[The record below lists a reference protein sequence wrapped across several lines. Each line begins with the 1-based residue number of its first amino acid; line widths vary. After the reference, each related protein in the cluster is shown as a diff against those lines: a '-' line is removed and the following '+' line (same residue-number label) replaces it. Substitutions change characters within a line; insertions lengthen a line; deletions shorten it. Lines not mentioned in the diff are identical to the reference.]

1 MAGEA
6 DDRAGLL
13 RAPTLGWIRA
23 RLPWWVA
30 TAIGFTALFVELAL
44 RFGHLQS
51 DLQGDDMMSLLDG
64 LDRLEEFRRGG
75 LAEMISGYLQH
86 PPHTPWSSF
95 LAATCFALFGPE
107 QWAPFL
113 GNALLILVLIGFV
126 DYLASGQDPWPRR
139 FCLAMACTVPFAAQ
153 GVMQFR
159 PDFAAGLFT
168 AIGVTILLLD
178 DFAEPSRA
186 ARAVAGLACG
196 LALFAKPSASPFT
209 VVVAIGTLGLAEL
222 CGLLARGALPSK
234 GRVAADWGWFLGPML
249 AVAAPYYAVGWREV
263 LEIVLINTVSAQ
275 AEDWKMSGGVPFHW
289 AYYLTGVGGRMMLR
303 YHLYLFAGIGLASAG
318 LAARSRNRVA
328 ILRHAAFAVVLAVTW
343 GIPTRLGSFNPF
355 FTQTFDVLLLFGAVL
370 GVGEVAPRVAW
381 RAAPIQWSVR
391 VAAAGG
397 ILLAIVGLA
406 SRPSGVTPDPA
417 RIRLQRQIYRDVLH
431 HVRPAAGAEPVR
443 VFLTCNGDIEPETL
457 TWLARREGWSASFR
471 APEMSTDLE
480 AFRREMDGA
489 TFVLAVTTHGQGK
502 VHPWMRCADVAEAA
516 LGMVQSRG
524 EFREVAVFGPLGANE
539 YHLFARSQ

>member
-1 MAGEA
+1 
-6 DDRAGLL
+6 
-13 RAPTLGWIRA
+13 
-23 RLPWWVA
+23 
-30 TAIGFTALFVELAL
+30 
-44 RFGHLQS
+44 
-51 DLQGDDMMSLLDG
+51 
-64 LDRLEEFRRGG
+64 
-75 LAEMISGYLQH
+75 
-86 PPHTPWSSF
+86 
-95 LAATCFALFGPE
+95 
-107 QWAPFL
+107 
-113 GNALLILVLIGFV
+113 
-126 DYLASGQDPWPRR
+126 
-139 FCLAMACTVPFAAQ
+139 MACTVPFAAQ

-186 ARAVAGLACG
+186 ARVVAGLACG

-209 VVVAIGTLGLAEL
+209 VLVAIGTLGLAEL
-222 CGLLARGALPSK
+222 CGLLARGALPPIA
-234 GRVAADWGWFLGPML
+234 RVAAGWGWFLGPML

-263 LEIVLINTVSAQ
+263 LKIVLINTVSAQ

-303 YHLYLFAGIGLASAG
+303 YHLYLFAGIGLASVG

-328 ILRHAAFAVVLAVTW
+328 LLRHSAFAVVLAVTW

-397 ILLAIVGLA
+397 ILLAIMGLA

-443 VFLTCNGDIEPETL
+443 VFLTCNSDIEPEAL

-471 APEMSTDLE
+471 APEMSTDLDDY
-480 AFRREMDGA
+480 RREMDGA

-516 LGMVQSRG
+516 LGMVESRG